1 MADDDDRIAKNKEEK
16 DEKRLRDDE
25 SGNKKADGDEIAE
38 VNDEGKRKSEPQE
51 EQDEEGEEIEGKIGK
66 QKEDSTQKNN
76 ELDNKKEE
84 GQETEKQHDW
94 QAVWDATRQAWYF
107 WNQVTQETTWEN
119 PLTKEG
125 ENEELTAQVNIA
137 SANDNEGTTVSMT
150 SMTDEQVA
158 QMVGIDPDLAYLDPV
173 MYANEIHQARMGN
186 AASTSTSYQSQGAF
200 DSRTGKFVSQTN
212 LKQGAT
218 YDPSRLSHANQADR
232 QLGAFFDVEQY
243 EGQRKREHENAQLE
257 TDEQGRVKR
266 QRPSKKELK
275 FFKERAKEKKAS
287 KHAWLRS

>member
-1 MADDDDRIAKNKEEK
+1 MADDDDRIAKNDEEK
-16 DEKRLRDDE
+16 VDQGENDKGDEKT
-25 SGNKKADGDEIAE
+25 KTDGDEVVNEKGKEKGKSKE
-38 VNDEGKRKSEPQE
+38 V
-51 EQDEEGEEIEGKIGK
+51 QDEREEVDDEAGEQKDDNPNKDNEVDNEKDGGEE
-66 QKEDSTQKNN
+66 TA
-76 ELDNKKEE
+76 
-84 GQETEKQHDW
+84 KQHDW

-119 PLTKEG
+119 PLVKEG
-125 ENEELTAQVNIA
+125 KNEE
-137 SANDNEGTTVSMT
+137 SATQADSVPANESVAISMT
-150 SMTDEQVA
+150 SMTDEEVA

-186 AASTSTSYQSQGAF
+186 GNPTSTSYRSQGAF
-200 DSRTGKFVSQTN
+200 DNRTGKFVSQSA

-232 QLGAFFDVEQY
+232 QMGAFFDVEQY
-243 EGQRKREHENAQLE
+243 EDQRKREHEKAQLE
-257 TDEQGRVKR
+257 TDEQGRIKR

-287 KHAWLRS
+287 KHAWLRN